1 MEDMRKVRGLAILK
15 EHKIKKI
22 EGGYLVPS
30 QNKNKR
36 YFVAEHDF
44 NCTCP
49 DCQNRHLT
57 CKHAYAVKYY
67 LGIEKTNDSGVKTIE
82 QMPLTYTQAWNT
94 YNQAQTSEVQQFD
107 VLLKDLLENVE
118 EPTYEFGRPALDKRE
133 ALFCAIK
140 KVYSQMS
147 SRRAKGLFNQ
157 ANEKE
162 FIKKSPHFN
171 AVSKLLN
178 EEETETILEKLILFS
193 AQPLKSVETSFAVD
207 SSGFR
212 TTTFSPYCQDK
223 HGASKKH
230 KYLKA
235 HILVGTKTNIICS
248 AKVTSEYV
256 NDSPQFSG
264 LVQSIN
270 GFDVQEVSADKAY
283 NSINNT
289 NVVHELGATAYIPY
303 KSNVTASVHSGNR
316 GKLWRKMF
324 HYFNLNQEEF
334 LQHYHKRS
342 NVETT
347 FHMIKSKLG
356 DSLKSKNEIAQKN
369 ELLCKLIAHNI
380 IVLISEMHE
389 HKLNYGFS

>member
-67 LGIEKTNDSGVKTIE
+67 LGIEKSNEEGIKTIE
-82 QMPLTYTQAWNT
+82 KVPLTYTQAWNT
-94 YNQAQTSEVQQFD
+94 YNQAQQKEVEQFD

-118 EPTYEFGRPALDKRE
+118 EPSYEFGRPTLSKQE
-133 ALFCAIK
+133 TLFCAIK

-178 EEETETILEKLILFS
+178 EEETEAILENLILLS

-212 TTTFSPYCQDK
+212 TTTFNSYCQDK
-223 HGASKKH
+223 HGANKKH
-230 KYLKA
+230 KYMKA

-248 AKVTSEYV
+248 AKVTDEYSA
-256 NDSPQFSG
+256 DCPEFKG
-264 LVQSIN
+264 LIQQLNNYNI
-270 GFDVQEVSADKAY
+270 QEVSADKAY
-283 NSINNT
+283 SSRDNLSLVNN
-289 NVVHELGATAYIPY
+289 LGAVPFIPF
-303 KSNVTASVHSGNR
+303 KSNATGKPR
-316 GKLWRKMF
+316 GKSHIWRKMF
-324 HYFNLNQEEF
+324 NYFQYNQEEF
-334 LQHYHKRS
+334 LEHYHKRS

-356 DSLKSKNEIAQKN
+356 DSLKSKNETAQKN

-380 IVLISEMHE
+380 IVLISETSQI
-389 HKLNYGFS
+389 KLNSL

>member
-1 MEDMRKVRGLAILK
+1 MTDMRKIRGLAILK

-36 YFVAEHDF
+36 YFVGEHDF

-49 DCQNRHLT
+49 DCQNRNLT

-67 LGIEKTNDSGVKTIE
+67 LGIEKTDGQITK
-82 QMPLTYTQAWNT
+82 MPLTHTQAWNT
-94 YNQAQTSEVQQFD
+94 YNKAQQSEVERFD
-107 VLLKDLLENVE
+107 VLLKDLLENIE
-118 EPTYEFGRPALDKRE
+118 EPSYDFGRPSLDKRE
-133 ALFCAIK
+133 VLFCAIK

-171 AVSKLLN
+171 SVSKLLN
-178 EEETETILEKLILFS
+178 EEETESILEGLILFS
-193 AQPLKSVETSFAVD
+193 AQPLKSVETNFAVD

-212 TTTFSPYCQDK
+212 TTTFAPYCQDK

-248 AKVTSEYV
+248 AKATSEYSA
-256 NDSPQFSG
+256 DCPQFKG
-264 LVQSIN
+264 LVQQLN
-270 GFDVQEVSADKAY
+270 GYNIEEVSADKAY
-283 NSINNT
+283 SSRDNLSLVND
-289 NVVHELGATAYIPY
+289 LGAVPFIPF
-303 KSNVTASVHSGNR
+303 KSNATGKPRGNSHI
-316 GKLWRKMF
+316 WRKMF
-324 HYFNLNQEEF
+324 NYFQYNQEEF
-334 LQHYHKRS
+334 LEHYHKRS

-356 DSLKSKNEIAQKN
+356 DSLKSKNEVAQKN

-380 IVLISEMHE
+380 IVLISETVNIP
-389 HKLNYGFS
+389 KQIYL